1 MESIEQEGKFMSIC
15 FVLGKAEEDWKKE
28 SFERL
33 KEDSELNNAT
43 GQSNLDCDFELCNK
57 TCDGMLQNK
66 IGRTIGS

>member
-15 FVLGKAEEDWKKE
+15 FVLESKDSRKEE

-33 KEDSELNNAT
+33 KEDSGLNNGT
-43 GQSNLDCDFELCNK
+43 GQSNLDCDFDLCNK